1 MNVNTVLQTGIQ
13 GVQRGQEGLQ
23 KAASEIVN
31 AGTISPT
38 EGQANAQGNSQS
50 SSVIEPIVDLKLYE
64 QTVEASAKVVETAD
78 EVLGTLLD
86 TLA

>member
-13 GVQRGQEGLQ
+13 GLQQGQEGMQ
-23 KAASEIVN
+23 KAATEIVN
-31 AGTISPT
+31 ASTVSNS
-38 EGQANAQGNSQS
+38 EGSS

-64 QTVEASAKVVETAD
+64 RSVEASAQVVKTAD

>member
-13 GVQRGQEGLQ
+13 GIQRGQEELQ

-31 AGTISPT
+31 AGAVNAT
-38 EGQANAQGNSQS
+38 EGQANNSQS